1 VDIGN
6 FIICCLIS
14 HKMKNLEAIAK
25 KIEKKLDE
33 KDNLREKAIKK
44 CREIIRVCRKAIGG
58 MHGENISEEEI
69 TQACTLNKELKN
81 ILKNYPDLSMAG
93 YVEHASQ
100 ELVEG
105 CCLLA
110 ILQDE
115 QLPTPEKLDVSY
127 SSYLLGLGD
136 VVGELRRNIL
146 DLIKIGEMERAEDF
160 FEKMEQIYSVL
171 MRFDYPSGFVPIKKK
186 QDVARQ
192 LIERTRGTL
201 LLSGKNW
208 SLEEKLDG
216 LLAMMEKNKQ
226 KKKKQTAPSEG
237 DDFGLD
243 IDSVWK

>member
-1 VDIGN
+1 
-6 FIICCLIS
+6 
-14 HKMKNLEAIAK
+14 MKNLKEIAK

-33 KDNLREKAIKK
+33 KDEIREKAIKK
-44 CREIIRVCRKAIGG
+44 CREIIRVCRKAIGR
-58 MHGENISEEEI
+58 MHAENIGEEDI
-69 TQACTLNKELKN
+69 THACTLNKELKN
-81 ILKNYPDLSMAG
+81 ILKGYPDLSNAG
-93 YVEHASQ
+93 YVENASQ

-115 QLPTPEKLDVSY
+115 QLPTPEILDVSY
-127 SSYLLGLGD
+127 SAYLLGLGD

-146 DLIKIGEMERAEDF
+146 DLIKTGEMERAEKI

-171 MRFDYPSGFVPIKKK
+171 MMFDYPSGFVPVKKK

-208 SLEEKLDG
+208 SLEKKIDELRAI
-216 LLAMMEKNKQ
+216 LEKNKQ
-226 KKKKQTAPSEG
+226 KKKKEKTPSEG

>member
-1 VDIGN
+1 
-6 FIICCLIS
+6 
-14 HKMKNLEAIAK
+14 MKNLEVIAK

-33 KDNLREKAIKK
+33 KDSLREKAIKK
-44 CREIIRVCRKAIGG
+44 CREIIRVCRKAMGG
-58 MHGENISEEEI
+58 MHGGTIKEEELAE
-69 TQACTLNKELKN
+69 ACTLQKELKN
-81 ILKNYPDLSMAG
+81 ILKEYPDLSMAG

-105 CCLLA
+105 CCLFA
-110 ILQDE
+110 ILKDN
-115 QLPTPEKLDVSY
+115 QLPTPEELDVSY

-146 DLIKIGEMERAEDF
+146 DLIKTDEMERAEKIF
-160 FEKMEQIYSVL
+160 GKMEKIYSIL

-208 SLEEKLDG
+208 SLEKKLDD
-216 LLAMMEKNKQ
+216 LLAMIEKNKQ
-226 KKKKQTAPSEG
+226 KKKKQKTSSAD